1 MNLASKNV
9 FILCYRAS
17 KIVQS
22 FMEEFAQKG
31 VEKLSSKRIGY
42 LKPTLRKYFSAFF
55 SAPVLLWFR
64 YYSD

>member
-22 FMEEFAQKG
+22 FMEEFAQKRFRE
-31 VEKLSSKRIGY
+31 VVLKANRI
-42 LKPTLRKYFSAFF
+42 LETNFTQVFF
-55 SAPVLLWFR
+55 RVFLCSRFAVVSLLQ
-64 YYSD
+64 